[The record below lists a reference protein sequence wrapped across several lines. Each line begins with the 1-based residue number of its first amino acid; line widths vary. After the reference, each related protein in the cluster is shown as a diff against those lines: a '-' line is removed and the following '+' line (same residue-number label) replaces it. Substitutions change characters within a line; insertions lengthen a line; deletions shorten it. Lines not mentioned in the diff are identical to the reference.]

1 MGKRK
6 NKQHRPK
13 RDTQGHKERSKQEHK
28 LRKERKAQAAQA
40 LSEEQSRYHLSSAS
54 KSKLLKA
61 LRDLLA
67 HSSSASSEIPSVFQ
81 MLDDGLEVDI
91 VDVEDGFVREK
102 LEVVFTAMEGMIER
116 REDDGGKFVYAK
128 ICARPVRE
136 QVEKYMKEAQEAPRE
151 AWMTGLAAQLEQQ
164 LGPSPCPNPTSI
176 PQASNPVA
184 EAYMEEYNRINRPKS
199 LLELHKERKGNTG
212 NSQAEGYLY
221 GVNTL
226 QKRFSKGAF
235 L

>member
-1 MGKRK
+1 MGKRN

-28 LRKERKAQAAQA
+28 LRKERKAKAAQVTA
-40 LSEEQSRYHLSSAS
+40 EEQSRYHLSPAS

-61 LRDLLA
+61 LQALLA

-116 REDDGGKFVYAK
+116 REDDAGKFVYAK
-128 ICARPVRE
+128 VCARAVKE
-136 QVEKYMKEAQEAPRE
+136 QVERYLKEAKEAPRE
-151 AWMTGLAAQLEQQ
+151 AWMTGIAEELEQQ
-164 LGPSPCPNPTSI
+164 LGPSPNPNPIS
-176 PQASNPVA
+176 PQGSNRAA

-199 LLELHKERKGNTG
+199 LMELHKEGKGSAG